1 MSSMTQNT
9 ERRHPRRYY
18 LAWIAGQYRGLG
30 WPAAGLF
37 VLTGLSAAAAV
48 LLPLLF
54 SRVLDGLTAGLA
66 AFQAGRLRLDQAL
79 AGRNRDLL
87 LLLALGFGPLVG
99 AVYPWVRSLL
109 NLFFE
114 RRFRER
120 FVRAALAR
128 EPDFFLR
135 FRTGDLVTRLT
146 DNLRNGP
153 SGLPWL
159 CCSGIFRAVTA
170 AAVIASCVAGMFLLH
185 PWLALAAVVPLPLM
199 LLLFWRLQT
208 TMESRVEA
216 VQEQVSATT
225 AFLEATFTGIR
236 ILKAFTA
243 EEPQRAGF
251 AGLLARRQGHEF
263 EQACTEGL
271 FQIYFEFLTYL
282 GEILVL
288 VGGGVLVARGSLS
301 LGAYYAFFGYL
312 GMILPTVMDI
322 PMLLVTLSQAC
333 VIIDRLEEVE
343 GSGAAAVV
351 GVSAATGGEPRFPA
365 SVSPGSAAP
374 ANGRC
379 DLAAMQGANDLA
391 GGASLHRPFTELV
404 FRDVRFAFPE
414 PAGEGRHA
422 FRLQGVSFTVRRGE
436 KVAVVGPIGAGK
448 STVLHLAAGLL
459 DPAAGGV
466 LVDGRPLAGLDR
478 RAWRERLGLVQQEPM
493 VFSETVRGNI
503 DFWRGLGEERV
514 VWATELAQVRDEIER
529 LPGGFGERLGPRGTG
544 LSGGQKQRLSLAR
557 ALAGR
562 PELLLMDDVT
572 AGLDAANERRLW
584 RRLRAAAPDL
594 TCLIVT
600 HRAATA
606 RVADRIVVLDRGRVL
621 GVGSHA
627 DLLRTCPLYRELS
640 SSGPAASAA
649 NRLAA

>member
-1 MSSMTQNT
+1 MSSMTQNP

-66 AFQAGRLRLDQAL
+66 AFQAGRLGLDQAL

-159 CCSGIFRAVTA
+159 CCSGIFRAITA
-170 AAVIASCVAGMFLLH
+170 AAVIVSCVAGMFLLH

-208 TMESRVEA
+208 TMEGRVEA
-216 VQEQVSATT
+216 VQEQVSETT

-243 EEPQRAGF
+243 EEPQRSGF
-251 AGLLARRQGHEF
+251 AGLLTRRQGHEF
-263 EQACTEGL
+263 EQARTEGL

-288 VGGGVLVARGSLS
+288 VGGGVLVARGALS

-343 GSGAAAVV
+343 GSGSAAAVT
-351 GVSAATGGEPRFPA
+351 GAAVPGCEARFPA
-365 SVSPGSAAP
+365 PEPTTGAPGAIP
-374 ANGRC
+374 A
-379 DLAAMQGANDLA
+379 LPA
-391 GGASLHRPFTELV
+391 GGASLHRPFTELA
-404 FRDVRFAFPE
+404 FRDVRFAYPE

-459 DPAAGGV
+459 DPAAGEI
-466 LVDGRPLAGLDR
+466 LVDGWPLAGLDR
-478 RAWRERLGLVQQEPM
+478 RAWRERIGLVQQEPV

-514 VWATELAQVRDEIER
+514 VWATELAQVREEIER

-627 DLLRTCPLYRELS
+627 DLQRTCPLYRELS
-640 SSGPAASAA
+640 SSGPTSQAPA
-649 NRLAA
+649 RLAA

>member
-1 MSSMTQNT
+1 MSSMTPNPR
-9 ERRHPRRYY
+9 RRHPRRYY
-18 LAWIAGQYRGLG
+18 LGWIASQYRGLI

-66 AFQAGRLRLDQAL
+66 AFQAGRLGLEQAL

-114 RRFRER
+114 CRFRER

-153 SGLPWL
+153 AGLPWL
-159 CCSGIFRAVTA
+159 CCSGIFRAITA
-170 AAVIASCVAGMFLLH
+170 AAIIASCAAGMFLLH

-225 AFLEATFTGIR
+225 AFLEAAFSGIR

-243 EEPQRAGF
+243 EDPQRSGF
-251 AGLLARRQGHEF
+251 AGLLARRQAREF
-263 EQACTEGL
+263 EQARTEGL

-288 VGGGVLVARGSLS
+288 VFGGVLVARGALS

-343 GSGAAAVV
+343 GSGPAAGVTAAAL
-351 GVSAATGGEPRFPA
+351 
-365 SVSPGSAAP
+365 PGSAVRVPISA
-374 ANGRC
+374 
-379 DLAAMQGANDLA
+379 LSA
-391 GGASLHRPFTELV
+391 GGASPHRPFTELA
-404 FRDVRFAFPE
+404 FRDVRFTYPE
-414 PAGEGRHA
+414 PAGDGRHA
-422 FRLQGVSFTVRRGE
+422 FRLEGVSFTVRRGE

-448 STVLHLAAGLL
+448 STLLYLAAGLL
-459 DPAAGGV
+459 DPAAGEI
-466 LVDGRPLAGLDR
+466 LVDGRSLAGLDR
-478 RAWRERLGLVQQEPM
+478 RAWRERIGLVQQEPV

-514 VWATELAQVRDEIER
+514 LWATELAQVREEIER

-572 AGLDAANERRLW
+572 AGLDAASERRLW

-600 HRAATA
+600 HRGATA
-606 RVADRIVVLDRGRVL
+606 RVADRIIVLDRGRVL
-621 GVGSHA
+621 GVGSPA
-627 DLLRTCPLYRELS
+627 DLQRTCPLYRELS
-640 SSGPAASAA
+640 SPGRVGPAAD
-649 NRLAA
+649 RLAA